1 MSHVLIAPDKF
12 KGTLTA
18 AQVAAAVGRGLTD
31 ARPDAPAVELP
42 VADGGDGTLDA
53 AVAAGFVRVPVWV
66 SGPVGNPVESAY
78 AVRDGVAV
86 LEMADACGLT
96 RLPEGRLAPMTASST
111 GLGQLIRAALD
122 AGVEQIILG
131 VGGSASTDGGAG
143 LMTALGARL
152 LDAAGNDV
160 APGGGALSRLDRVEL
175 AGLHPRLAHVRMV
188 LAGDVDNPLLGPH
201 GAAATY
207 GPQKGASAA
216 QVQELDAALARWS
229 NAVASARGRL
239 AGDGGRTAIDIPGA
253 GAAGGVGFAAIA
265 LLGAESRAGIDLFLE
280 LTGFYAHL
288 VGAALVIT
296 GEGSLDIQTLRGKAP
311 AGVAAAAGRAG
322 VPVVAVAGRNEL
334 GPVELAAGGFAAAY
348 ALSDLEADV
357 ARCLADPAPLL
368 EQLGARI
375 AADWLPA
382 AAAGRPL
389 LRPSSSGSTSTP
401 L

>member
-18 AQVAAAVGRGLTD
+18 AQVAAAVGRGLTA
-31 ARPDAPAVELP
+31 ARPDVTAVELP

-53 AVAAGFVRVPVWV
+53 AIAAGFVRVPVRV
-66 SGPVGNPVESAY
+66 SGPVGNTVESAY

-96 RLPEGRLAPMTASST
+96 RLPENRLAPMTASST

-122 AGVEQIILG
+122 AGVDQIILG

-152 LDAAGNDV
+152 LDAAGADLP
-160 APGGGALSRLDRVEL
+160 PGGGALSRLDRVEL
-175 AGLHPRLAHVRMV
+175 AGLHPRLAHTRML

-207 GPQKGASAA
+207 GPQKGATAA

-229 NAVASARGRL
+229 EAVASARGRSVRADGL
-239 AGDGGRTAIDIPGA
+239 ATIDIPGA

-265 LLGAESRAGIDLFLE
+265 LLNAESRAGIDLFLE
-280 LTGFYAHL
+280 ITGFYQHL

-296 GEGSLDIQTLRGKAP
+296 GEGSLDAQTLRGKAP

-322 VPVVAVAGRNEL
+322 IPVVAVAGRNQL
-334 GPVELAAGGFAAAY
+334 GPAELSDGGFAAAY

-357 ARCLADPAPLL
+357 ARCLAEPIPLL
-368 EQLGARI
+368 ERLGARI
-375 AADWLPA
+375 AADHLPA
-382 AAAGRPL
+382 AGAGHPSLRNGSAGGRP
-389 LRPSSSGSTSTP
+389 
-401 L
+401 